1 MGEGTHAMTDLT
13 DEARGQDH
21 EDVTDTD
28 ADPAIDAAT
37 EPIVESIDAT
47 REEMTDTIEAIGD
60 RLDPSR
66 IAADA
71 KQTVRDAT
79 VGKVETMT
87 QQMTDVAGDAGAT
100 IVSTGSGL
108 IDTIRRNP
116 LPAAMAAVG
125 IGWLLTRGGDRRSDA
140 RSLAAWEADTGRWT
154 GTGSTRSA
162 NGNGEGLGEKVG
174 SAADQA
180 SRQAR
185 TAGSDLVGAI
195 EREPLVAGA
204 VAVAIGAAAA
214 MLLPPTDIERNVVGP
229 TGQKV
234 LSAVEDVAGQRMEA
248 MRAADTTTASV

>member
-13 DEARGQDH
+13 DEARGPSH
-21 EDVTDTD
+21 EDVTDN
-28 ADPAIDAAT
+28 DPEPEIDAAI
-37 EPIVESIDAT
+37 EPIVGSIDAT
-47 REEMTDTIEAIGD
+47 REQMTDTIEAIGD

-108 IDTIRRNP
+108 IETIRRNP

-125 IGWLLTRGGDRRSDA
+125 IGWLLTRGGERRSDP
-140 RSLAAWEADTGRWT
+140 RSLAAWEADTGQWT
-154 GTGSTRSA
+154 GAGRTSSS
-162 NGNGEGLGEKVG
+162 NGDGIGDKVG
-174 SAADQA
+174 SAADEA

-185 TAGSDLVGAI
+185 SAGS
-195 EREPLVAGA
+195 
-204 VAVAIGAAAA
+204 AAAA
-214 MLLPPTDIERNVVGP
+214 MLLPPTDIERDVVGP

-248 MRAADTTTASV
+248 MRAADSTTASV